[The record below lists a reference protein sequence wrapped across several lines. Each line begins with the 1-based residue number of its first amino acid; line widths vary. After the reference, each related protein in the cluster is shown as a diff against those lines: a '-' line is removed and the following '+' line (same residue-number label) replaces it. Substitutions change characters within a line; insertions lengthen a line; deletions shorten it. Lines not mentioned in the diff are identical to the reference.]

1 MKKYLPGLP
10 EVSRE
15 TVTVIAGAI
24 IAAFIISQFPTVK
37 KWIKDQWA

>member
-1 MKKYLPGLP
+1 MSKYLPGLP